1 MNTRQYTAQEI
12 AQRGKLLYEQL
23 RAQVEPANRGRY
35 VVINVETG
43 DYELGDDH
51 LAVSDRAAARHPG
64 GPLFAVR
71 VGYPTLGWIGASSP
85 VLEPQ

>member
-1 MNTRQYTAQEI
+1 
-12 AQRGKLLYEQL
+12 
-23 RAQVEPANRGRY
+23 
-35 VVINVETG
+35 VINVETG